1 MLFLLPKSRNCI
13 LRRILEI
20 LASSRLL
27 RTSSLSTVF
36 PVPYHLSTVHLVLTA
51 KCPAPGVVASKP
63 HVQERHS
70 GRPGGTRVDPSRAAC
85 AGLRS
90 DAGSIGA
97 S

>member
-13 LRRILEI
+13 LRRKLEI

-51 KCPAPGVVASKP
+51 KWPTPCVVASKP
-63 HVQERHS
+63 HVEEPHFRRASSPARAVPDHCRS
-70 GRPGGTRVDPSRAAC
+70 VRAHARSR
-85 AGLRS
+85 RS
-90 DAGSIGA
+90 P
-97 S
+97 